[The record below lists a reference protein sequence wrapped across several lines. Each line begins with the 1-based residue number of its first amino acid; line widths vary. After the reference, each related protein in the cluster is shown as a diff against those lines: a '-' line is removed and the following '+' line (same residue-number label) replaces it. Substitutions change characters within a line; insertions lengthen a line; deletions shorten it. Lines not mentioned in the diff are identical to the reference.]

1 MSRSAILNYTLFPDE
16 IQTAIRH
23 TDTALFLGGDRLTDS
38 EKLDF
43 LLIEI
48 VGMKA
53 DIQGMKTEIRGMKA
67 DIQGVKTEIQGMK
80 ADIQGV
86 KTEIQGMKADIQ
98 NIQSDIKSLNTRMDT
113 LEFQLKSTE
122 RILRNQITK
131 SESLILGEVER
142 VHLIL
147 DQHIHNQAM
156 HTALA

>member
-67 DIQGVKTEIQGMK
+67 DIQ
-80 ADIQGV
+80 
-86 KTEIQGMKADIQ
+86 
-98 NIQSDIKSLNTRMDT
+98 NIQSDIKFLNTRMDT

>member
-1 MSRSAILNYTLFPDE
+1 M
-16 IQTAIRH
+16 
-23 TDTALFLGGDRLTDS
+23 TDS

-43 LLIEI
+43 LLIEL
-48 VGMKA
+48 VGMKT
-53 DIQGMKTEIRGMKA
+53 D
-67 DIQGVKTEIQGMK
+67 IQGMK

-86 KTEIQGMKADIQ
+86 KTEIRGMKADIQ

-122 RILRNQITK
+122 RVLRNQITK

>member
-53 DIQGMKTEIRGMKA
+53 DIQG
-67 DIQGVKTEIQGMK
+67 
-80 ADIQGV
+80 V

-98 NIQSDIKSLNTRMDT
+98 NIQSDIKFLNTRMDT

>member
-1 MSRSAILNYTLFPDE
+1 M
-16 IQTAIRH
+16 
-23 TDTALFLGGDRLTDS
+23 TDS